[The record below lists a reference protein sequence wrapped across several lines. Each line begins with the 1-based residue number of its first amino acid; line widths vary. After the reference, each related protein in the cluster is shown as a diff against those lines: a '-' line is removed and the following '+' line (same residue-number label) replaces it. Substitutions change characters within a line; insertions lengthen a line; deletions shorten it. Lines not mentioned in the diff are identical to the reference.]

1 MIPRRPNTK
10 KTKLIKKKKKSYR
23 QITQGEGVIP
33 LFMRVKEALPTTRS
47 VSFITLLVL

>member
-33 LFMRVKEALPTTRS
+33 LFMRVKEALPTNVQYAGYLFVR
-47 VSFITLLVL
+47 

>member
-33 LFMRVKEALPTTRS
+33 LFMRVKEALPTPA
-47 VSFITLLVL
+47 VKP